1 MSYPSEHT
9 DIEYAQLQSQIEEAL
24 GIIDD
29 LADLNF
35 RNWRDVKRNCEGP
48 LAQSI
53 VERIAVLRLKQ

>member
-9 DIEYAQLQSQIEEAL
+9 DREYAEKCAQLEEAL
-24 GIIDD
+24 SIIDD

-53 VERIAVLRLKQ
+53 VERIQVLRLKS